1 MGPAFPGAASETEDS
16 LEHRDATFDPGPK
29 ASQLPVDSTGTR
41 HLFDLQ
47 PPFLGEGD
55 VPDALVL
62 RPLQVGL
69 GGEAPI
75 EAGLS
80 RPAAIKVELT
90 LEPGLELSGIVG
102 VPPHDLEI
110 QNQAGD
116 APGQVQLVPED
127 CFPPFLLDDVGVLL
141 SGIDDADGKRV
152 GRDSLGS
159 LQIPIKYIV

>member
-1 MGPAFPGAASETEDS
+1 MGPTFPGAASKTEDS
-16 LEHRDATFDPGPK
+16 LENRDATFDPGSK
-29 ASQLPVDSTGTR
+29 ASQLPVDPTGTR

-55 VPDALVL
+55 VSDALVFGL
-62 RPLQVGL
+62 LQVGL

-80 RPAAIKVELT
+80 RPAAVKVVLARD
-90 LEPGLELSGIVG
+90 PGLELSGIVG

-127 CFPPFLLDDVGVLL
+127 RFPPFLLDDVGVLF
-141 SGIDDADGKRV
+141 K
-152 GRDSLGS
+152 
-159 LQIPIKYIV
+159 Q